1 MDKSRPIL
9 RPKPFKKFRAA
20 RVIYI
25 PVDLPPGLM
34 ANHLREKASR
44 IEMSEWG
51 TLIAIPNKTVVFK
64 TMGAPLAVMTLERL
78 LAGGAAEI
86 LLLGFCGALTP
97 RLGIGTA
104 VSAVKA
110 YADEGTSR
118 HYAPGKK
125 IFKPAAAFQKAVE
138 DALSSRSL
146 PFATATAVST
156 DAPFR
161 ETPEWLAAMRRK
173 GCDVVDMET
182 SAVFALAAHYRRP
195 AASLML
201 VSDVLD
207 RDAWRNGFFDSGLKD
222 EVRRYFLPFL

>member
-9 RPKPFKKFRAA
+9 RPKPFKHFPAA

-25 PVDLPPGLM
+25 PVDLPSGLI
-34 ANHLREKASR
+34 AKHLREKTSR
-44 IEMSEWG
+44 IEISEWG
-51 TLIAIPNKTVVFK
+51 TLIGIPDKTVMFK

-78 LAGGAAEI
+78 LAGGAGEI
-86 LLLGFCGALTP
+86 LVLGFCGALTP
-97 RLGIGTA
+97 RLRIGTA
-104 VSAVKA
+104 VSTVKA
-110 YADEGTSR
+110 YSDEGTSR

-125 IFKPAAAFQKAVE
+125 IFKPGAVFQKAIE
-138 DALSSRSL
+138 DALRSRRL
-146 PFATATAVST
+146 PFVTAKAVST

-161 ETPEWLAAMRRK
+161 ETPEWLMSMRRK
-173 GCDVVDMET
+173 GCEVADMET

-201 VSDVLD
+201 VSDELD
-207 RDAWRNGFFDSGLKD
+207 DGTWRNGFFDSGLND